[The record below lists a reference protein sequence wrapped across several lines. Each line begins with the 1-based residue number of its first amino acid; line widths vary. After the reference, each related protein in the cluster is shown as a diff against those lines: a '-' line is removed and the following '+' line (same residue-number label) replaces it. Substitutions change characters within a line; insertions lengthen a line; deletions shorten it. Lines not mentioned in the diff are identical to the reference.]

1 MRLADVM
8 TAAVETIQP
17 EVPAEQA
24 WQRMRL
30 RSIRHLVV
38 MDGRRVVGLLS
49 DRDAGSSRGQ
59 SLRRHRTVEDL
70 MTRHVVTAQPT
81 TTVRQAANLMAGRTI
96 GCLPVVDRN
105 RLVGIVT
112 ASDLLRLLGRGM
124 DRGTSRSTR
133 WTLKS
138 RGARGQGTT
147 FRRGLPGG

>member
-1 MRLADVM
+1 MRLSDVM

-30 RSIRHLVV
+30 RGIHHLVV
-38 MDGRRVVGLLS
+38 VDGRRVIGLLS
-49 DRDAGSSRGQ
+49 DRDAGSARGRNIRQ
-59 SLRRHRTVEDL
+59 NRTVGEL
-70 MTRHVVTAQPT
+70 MTRHVVTAEPA
-81 TTVRQAANLMAGRTI
+81 TTVRQAANLMTGRTI
-96 GCLPVVDRN
+96 GCLPVVERN

-124 DRGTSRSTR
+124 DRGTSRGTR

-147 FRRGLPGG
+147 FRRGLPGA